1 MLALDLSKK
10 DETKEQELQSRI
22 FDCLKKKEMSWQD
35 FLFFTG
41 SNSSVQCVQ
50 APRKEN
56 TYNKPSIGFYEDGT
70 VWVSGAKGSVQMF
83 KKCPYL
89 LMFERFMQRYNE
101 VNNDNI

>member
-1 MLALDLSKK
+1 MLALELSEK

-22 FDCLKKKEMSWQD
+22 FDCLEKKEMSWQD

-41 SNSSVQCVQ
+41 SNSSAQCVQ

-56 TYNKPSIGFYEDGT
+56 TYNEPSIGFYEDGT

-89 LMFERFMQRYNE
+89 LMFEMFMQRYNE

>member
-10 DETKEQELQSRI
+10 YETKEQELQSII
-22 FDCLKKKEMSWQD
+22 FDCLNKKEMSWQD

-41 SNSSVQCVQ
+41 SNSSDQCVQ

-56 TYNKPSIGFYEDGT
+56 TYNEPSIGFYEDGT

-89 LMFERFMQRYNE
+89 LMFEIFMQRYNE
-101 VNNDNI
+101 VQKND